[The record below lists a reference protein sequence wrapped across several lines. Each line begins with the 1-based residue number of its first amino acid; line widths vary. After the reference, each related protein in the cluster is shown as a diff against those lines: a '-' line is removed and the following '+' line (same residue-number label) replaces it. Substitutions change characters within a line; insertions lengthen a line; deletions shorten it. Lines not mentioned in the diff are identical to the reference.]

1 MATRDDLMTWVHESL
16 RQRGGSGTVVE
27 VAKDIWQA
35 HEMDLRQ
42 SGDLFYTWQY
52 DMRWAATK
60 LRQTGRLAEAEGR
73 KGLWRLR

>member
-1 MATRDDLMTWVHESL
+1 MTWVHESL